1 MTPAWMKGLRTALLA
16 CTACVAFAQP
26 LRVAAAASLQGS
38 LDEVAHA
45 FEAAHPGATVEIS
58 YGASGSLTT
67 QIQQGAPFDLFLA
80 ADMEYP
86 AKAGEQGHGRGPV
99 FAFLAG
105 RLVLWVR
112 KDLALDPSKGGLAV
126 LKDPRLIHI
135 ALANPKLAPY
145 GAAAEAALRS
155 AGLWDALQPR
165 LVFGGNIAQTAQYLQ
180 VGAAEA
186 GFIAASEARHPDLHA
201 KGLTWTVPET
211 LHPRLTQGGILL
223 RNGSAPALADA
234 FAAFLSTSEAQAS
247 FARYGFGKP

>member
-1 MTPAWMKGLRTALLA
+1 MKSAWMKRLRTALLA
-16 CTACVAFAQP
+16 FTACAASAQP
-26 LRVAAAASLQGS
+26 LRIAAAASLQGS
-38 LDEVAHA
+38 LDEVAAA
-45 FEAAHPGATVEIS
+45 FERLHPGAKVEIS

-80 ADMEYP
+80 ADMAYP
-86 AKAGEQGHGRGPV
+86 AKAAENGHGRGPV
-99 FAFLAG
+99 FTFVTG

-112 KDLALDPSKGGLAV
+112 KDLGLDPGKDGLAV
-126 LKDPRLIHI
+126 LKDPRFKHI

-155 AGLWDALQPR
+155 AYLWDALQPR

-186 GFIAASEARHPDLHA
+186 GFIAASEARHPDLQA
-201 KGLTWTVPET
+201 KGVEWTVPGA
-211 LHPRLTQGGILL
+211 LHPPLTQGGVLL
-223 RNGSAPALADA
+223 ANGSAPALADA
-234 FAAFLSTSEAQAS
+234 FATFLHGAEAQAV

>member
-1 MTPAWMKGLRTALLA
+1 MTSAWMKGLRTSLLA
-16 CTACVAFAQP
+16 FAACAAFAQP
-26 LRVAAAASLQGS
+26 LRIAAAASLQGS
-38 LDEVAHA
+38 LDEVARA
-45 FEAAHPGATVEIS
+45 FEASHSGVKVEIS

-80 ADMEYP
+80 ADMAYP
-86 AKAGEQGHGRGPV
+86 ARAAENGHGRGPV
-99 FAFLAG
+99 FAFVAG

-112 KDLALDPSKGGLAV
+112 KDLTLDPSKDGLAV
-126 LKDPRLIHI
+126 LRDPRFKHI

-180 VGAAEA
+180 VGAAGA
-186 GFIAASEARHPDLHA
+186 GFIAASEARHPDLKA
-201 KGLTWTVPET
+201 KGLAWTVPET

-223 RNGSAPALADA
+223 TNGSAPALADA
-234 FAAFLSTSEAQAS
+234 FAAFLPGAEAQAI